1 MWVVNPSEEEEKR
14 LINRW
19 DTVPGAH
26 LGANWPWK
34 HGSQVLPPQRN
45 CADLVWTHYPNGW
58 GNEGVRGAHQHSL
71 EELFL
76 PILGEGSRGCDLYS
90 SLQVTACF
98 DPSASG
104 PVALILS
111 CPSTPLSLP
120 HTGQMRSAI
129 DAGYLLLCSS
139 GSDEPLAV

>member
-58 GNEGVRGAHQHSL
+58 GNEGVRG
-71 EELFL
+71 
-76 PILGEGSRGCDLYS
+76 G
-90 SLQVTACF
+90 
-98 DPSASG
+98 PSAQSRR
-104 PVALILS
+104 VLS
-111 CPSTPLSLP
+111 PYPWRGLKR
-120 HTGQMRSAI
+120 M
-129 DAGYLLLCSS
+129 
-139 GSDEPLAV
+139 